1 MNRRKAIKNILAL
14 SVVAGAGYAG
24 FKAFELHKE
33 ANVAN
38 FVARK
43 TLIADLAEVIIP
55 QTDTPGAK
63 AAQVENF
70 IISVLSNC
78 TSNVEQNLF
87 LEGLEDVERY
97 CDRNFNKSF
106 SACGTQQRITVLT
119 HFETSEM
126 YDSKLLNKINNKFF
140 GTPFFSKL
148 KELTIQGYCN
158 SPLGATEGLAYNFI
172 PGHFAACIPLTSN
185 QKSWATK

>member
-1 MNRRKAIKNILAL
+1 MNRRKAIKNIFAL
-14 SVVAGAGYAG
+14 SVIGVTGYAG

-33 ANVAN
+33 ANIAS
-38 FVARK
+38 FTAKK
-43 TLIADLAEVIIP
+43 TLIADLSDTIIP

-63 AAQVENF
+63 TAQVENF

-87 LEGLEDVERY
+87 LEGLENVERY
-97 CDRNFNKSF
+97 CDRNFKKAF
-106 SACGTQQRITVLT
+106 SACSAQQRITVLT

-126 YDSKLLNKINNKFF
+126 YDSKLINKINNKFF

-158 SPLGATEGLAYNFI
+158 SLLGATEGLAYNFI
-172 PGHFAACIPLTSN
+172 PGHFAACIPLKAN